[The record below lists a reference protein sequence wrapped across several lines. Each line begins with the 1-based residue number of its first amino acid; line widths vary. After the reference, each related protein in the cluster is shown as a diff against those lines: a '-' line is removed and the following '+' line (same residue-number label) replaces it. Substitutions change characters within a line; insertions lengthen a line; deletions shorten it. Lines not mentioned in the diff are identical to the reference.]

1 MNDHFNLYWSAG
13 IAAGVIAAI
22 DPLPYIRDTIR
33 GSTRPHRGTWLIWT
47 LHTMIAFWS
56 QLADGGTWSLGMV
69 AVQAVSTAFIFCLS
83 IRRGEGGMTRR
94 DQAMLALA
102 GFGLLGWAVTST
114 PMVATV
120 CVIVADAIGAVM
132 MLPKTWRDPWSETWS
147 TYALASLSG
156 LLSSVA
162 ATGGGVELLAFPVY
176 FTVITGLT
184 VAVILWRRRVLAG
197 SPIAVVV
204 A

>member
-1 MNDHFNLYWSAG
+1 
-13 IAAGVIAAI
+13 
-22 DPLPYIRDTIR
+22 
-33 GSTRPHRGTWLIWT
+33 
-47 LHTMIAFWS
+47 
-56 QLADGGTWSLGMV
+56 
-69 AVQAVSTAFIFCLS
+69 
-83 IRRGEGGMTRR
+83 
-94 DQAMLALA
+94 MLVLV
-102 GFGLLGWAVTST
+102 GFGLFGWVVILML
-114 PMVATV
+114 MVATV

-132 MLPKTWRDPWSETWS
+132 MLPKTWHDPWSETWS